1 MRCLRTLLSVALAAA
16 TSLSAA
22 QTSSLRIPPRVEA
35 GTSFSIETRGSGA
48 AVLYIVGPADVLRR
62 NVQLG
67 ESIAFGPD
75 DLHNAGHYS
84 AFLRGGSASESVQF
98 DVVPSHQP
106 ETLSFLAKPSRLP
119 VDLSGGIS
127 GVVYIFDAFRN
138 LIIQPQQVSFVLSVS
153 DTPPQT
159 RTVTSHEG
167 VAWVKMNS
175 ASRAG
180 LANFQATAGNVEE
193 KRIIQQVAGNPCRL
207 RMNARNSG
215 ARVALETDPVRDCS
229 GNPVPDGTIVTF
241 TETYAGNQSTVDV
254 PLKRG
259 VAKTELPAHKGA
271 LISVATGVV
280 LGNEIRL
287 SGGQ

>member
-1 MRCLRTLLSVALAAA
+1 MRGLRTLLLVVLSASSLSVAQ
-16 TSLSAA
+16 S
-22 QTSSLRIPPRVEA
+22 SSLRIPAHVEA
-35 GTSFSIETRGSGA
+35 GTPFEIQTQGSGA
-48 AVLYIVGPADVLRR
+48 AVLYIIGPSDALRR

-67 ESIAFGPD
+67 ESVAFGSD

-84 AFLRGGSASESVQF
+84 AFIVGGSISDSAQF
-98 DVVPSHQP
+98 DVLPSHQP
-106 ETLSFLAKPSRLP
+106 ATLSFLAKPSRLP

-127 GVVYIFDAFRN
+127 GVVYIFDVFKN
-138 LIIQPQQVSFVLSVS
+138 LIIQPQEVSFRLSVS
-153 DTPPQT
+153 DAAPQS

-167 VAWVKMNS
+167 VAWLKMNS

-180 LANFQATAGNVEE
+180 VANFQATAGNVEE
-193 KRIIQQVAGNPCRL
+193 RRIIQQVAGNPCRL
-207 RMNARNSG
+207 RMNARESG
-215 ARVALETDPVRDCS
+215 DRVALETDPVRDCS
-229 GNPVPDGTIVTF
+229 GNAVPDGTIVTF